1 MTVDV
6 NIQVRPA
13 LPRPWIG
20 PIGEERDTSLVARYL
35 ACRWISNHRAKHV
48 EFRTD
53 SKLGSGWILE
63 IVKTERS
70 MIAAVEP
77 ARHAVSPR

>member
-6 NIQVRPA
+6 NKHVRPA
-13 LPRPWIG
+13 LPRPRIA

-35 ACRWISNHRAKHV
+35 ACRWISDHRTKDV
-48 EFRTD
+48 ELRTAT
-53 SKLGSGWILE
+53 KLGSGWVLE
-63 IVKTERS
+63 IVETERS

-77 ARHAVSPR
+77 ARHAVTPR